1 MEKTYHSL
9 KDFELSYGKNA
20 IERANDFQQYIEQLN
35 DFGCKSYWITSHTGI
50 GSTMAIE
57 GFNEPVIAF
66 ISNDYLGMSQ
76 REETKQA
83 GIDAIKKYGTGAC
96 AAQVIGGYLDIH
108 QQLEKEIASFV
119 GQEEAILFSSGF
131 GANAGILR
139 ALLGQNDIALI
150 DPYIHTSAM
159 AGLKGTNIKRIGHND
174 LEYLEK
180 VLKEVKGQ
188 YQTKLVI
195 IDGVYS
201 QDGDL
206 SLLPEIITLCKTY
219 ETMLMLDDAHGI
231 GVMGA
236 NGRGTAEYYNCL
248 GQIDIITG
256 TFSKSFGCVGGFAA
270 ASKKIIQYLKFYAD
284 SNVFSAAPTP
294 QVTASI
300 LKALEIIKKEPQI
313 RTKLWENTNYLR
325 KRLKEEG
332 FDIGKSV
339 SPIFPIMIRD
349 NKKVYEIAKMLQEKG
364 IFTIGIVYPAVRTK
378 EAKDIKESII
388 NAATHLIETEGFSN
402 LTVTGIMRQ
411 AEIEPVQFY
420 NRYDDLNKFI
430 DEYVKKYDYWFS
442 DIVKSQKQSS
452 NDKALYMN
460 ILVGLFQ
467 SLSENKI
474 MQELLKWELAN
485 NNETSQRTAQLREL
499 HTLPLCQKFSNI
511 FSNTLKKRI

>member
-96 AAQVIGGYLDIH
+96 AAQVIGGYL
-108 QQLEKEIASFV
+108 
-119 GQEEAILFSSGF
+119 
-131 GANAGILR
+131 
-139 ALLGQNDIALI
+139 DIALI

-378 EAKDIKESII
+378 EARLRVSVL
-388 NAATHLIETEGFSN
+388 ATHKLEQLES
-402 LTVTGIMRQ
+402 
-411 AEIEPVQFY
+411 
-420 NRYDDLNKFI
+420 
-430 DEYVKKYDYWFS
+430 
-442 DIVKSQKQSS
+442 
-452 NDKALYMN
+452 
-460 ILVGLFQ
+460 LV
-467 SLSENKI
+467 
-474 MQELLKWELAN
+474 
-485 NNETSQRTAQLREL
+485 
-499 HTLPLCQKFSNI
+499 
-511 FSNTLKKRI
+511 NTLNDINKNIKIK